1 MFQDLDARY
10 DNAFRRA
17 APAAESIAL
26 LYRED
31 GVLARVS
38 GGALEL
44 PRFGDLSPAARGL
57 DWRYAFSL
65 GERECFAAD
74 WAGIETPLI
83 RHGCAVTPSP
93 EGEGFGGGRKDEA
106 PLIRH
111 GGAVTPS
118 PEGEGFGGGRKDETP
133 LIRHGGAVTPS
144 PEGEGFG
151 FVASREFRAFSP
163 KEAVFAAAVG
173 ESLHRWYGANRF
185 CGRCGAPM
193 ADSETERARVCPACG
208 LTVYPKICPAVIAA
222 VTDGDRL
229 LLTKY
234 QGRAFK
240 RFALVAGFNEIG
252 ESIEDTVRRE
262 VREETGLEVRN
273 LRFYKSQ
280 PWVFT
285 DSLLMGFWCELAGSD
300 AITLQRSELSEAGW
314 YRREEIPE
322 DYSPISLTGEMI
334 GLFRDGRASS

>member
-83 RHGCAVTPSP
+83 RHGC
-93 EGEGFGGGRKDEA
+93 
-106 PLIRH
+106 
-111 GGAVTPS
+111 
-118 PEGEGFGGGRKDETP
+118 
-133 LIRHGGAVTPS
+133 AVTPS